1 MGRPELAKSHAAG
14 IAPQDIEPWD
24 IEIGPDRTWWKLDLK
39 ELWQYRDLMLLLVR
53 RDITAQYKQTV
64 LGPLWHVLQPLTTTF
79 TFALIF
85 GKAAGLSPPGL
96 PSILFYMSGIVAW
109 NYFAGVINRTSK
121 TFVGNAHLMSKVYFP
136 RLVVPISNTASSFV
150 SYGIQMATFLA
161 FYAWYFFTVPNRT
174 WHPETTILLLPALVL
189 LMSML
194 GLATGVLVSAMT
206 TKYRDVSFLVGFGVQ
221 LLMYASPVIMPLE
234 RVARIPWLLRILK
247 LNPMTPVIEATR
259 TIFFGGAL
267 DWAGLAYTAGFTGV
281 LLVVGLIMFHRVE
294 QYFADI
300 V

>member
-1 MGRPELAKSHAAG
+1 MGAPDAANGTAAARPDTE
-14 IAPQDIEPWD
+14 QWD
-24 IEIGPDRTWWKLDLK
+24 IEISPDRTWWRLDLK
-39 ELWQYRDLMLLLVR
+39 ELWHYRDLMLLLVR

-85 GKAAGLSPPGL
+85 GKAAGLSPPEL

-109 NYFAGVINRTSK
+109 NYFAGVLNRTSK

-161 FYAWYFFTVPNRT
+161 FYAWYFFTTTERA
-174 WHPETTILLLPALVL
+174 WHPEATIAFLPALVL
-189 LMSML
+189 LMSLL

-206 TKYRDVSFLVGFGVQ
+206 TKYRDIGFLVGFGVQ

-259 TIFFGGAL
+259 TMFFGG
-267 DWAGLAYTAGFTGV
+267 
-281 LLVVGLIMFHRVE
+281 
-294 QYFADI
+294 
-300 V
+300 